1 MLPGLRRVRLQH
13 FASCGRP
20 DGTRPDRSVPPAW
33 RTPPGARVG
42 SSLPIP
48 RPPDH
53 SSYGVPAGLPRV
65 PARLEYAR
73 MRAVVSFRAAAIE
86 SKQVRCRAVGKA
98 DTTTEAETHHGDYPE
113 HAPLRPEPL
122 RGAGN
127 RA

>member
-1 MLPGLRRVRLQH
+1 MPPGLRRVRLPH

-20 DGTRPDRSVPPAW
+20 DGKRPGRSAPPTW

-48 RPPDH
+48 RPPAR

-65 PARLEYAR
+65 PARLGYAR
-73 MRAVVSFRAAAIE
+73 MRAVVSFRAVAIE
-86 SKQVRCRAVGKA
+86 SKQVRRRGVGRA

-113 HAPLRPEPL
+113 HAPFRPEPL

-127 RA
+127 RT